1 MPSQNWPH
9 FQTPQAG
16 STVNSPPPQ
25 TSKWSTEPALCSWQ
39 QLFLSSKMSH
49 LMLAIT
55 LPTEARSYLPTWY
68 RPPQNLS
75 RQRHVENA
83 LTSRTDY
90 GMQSMKIHK
99 TAKVLTASWIHT
111 SQQCDPIHLP
121 LTGFTYYWTLSS
133 KFFSTFP
140 HGTCPLSDSGQYL
153 ALNGVY
159 HPLWAAFPNNPTPRT
174 VQKAKLCIGRGLT
187 PTMG

>member
-1 MPSQNWPH
+1 
-9 FQTPQAG
+9 
-16 STVNSPPPQ
+16 
-25 TSKWSTEPALCSWQ
+25 
-39 QLFLSSKMSH
+39 MSH
-49 LMLAIT
+49 LVQAIT
-55 LPTEARSYLPTWY
+55 LPTEAESYLQARY
-68 RPPQNLS
+68 QPPQNLS
-75 RQRHVENA
+75 RQRHAENA
-83 LTSRTDY
+83 LTNSTNRNQ
-90 GMQSMKIHK
+90 QSMKICEE
-99 TAKVLTASWIHT
+99 TKVRTASWIHT
-111 SQQCDPIHLP
+111 SQQCDSIRLP

-174 VQKAKLCIGRGLT
+174 IQIAMLSISRGLT